1 MIAILLIG
9 LRLDGRGKPL
19 VCQKK
24 LCENEK
30 RRRAQGARLL
40 GIFLL
45 VPCALRPEPLYII
58 FSTFL
63 GGKVLRSN
71 LKRLRR
77 RDMTAYVIIGNGVA
91 GTTAA
96 ENIRKND
103 KEGGITIVTEE
114 NLPFYYRVR
123 LNEYISGDV
132 TEQDLIAKKD
142 AWYSEQNIEL
152 KTGTRIVGADST
164 GKNIITEDDQKLSYD
179 RLLVATGS
187 HSFIPPINGSEKKGI
202 FALRSIQDAHNISDW
217 VKDIEDVVLIGGGL
231 LGLEAGNALT
241 KLGKKVMVV
250 EFFPRLL
257 PRQLDVDGA
266 KRLQAIMEGMG
277 FSFRLGAKTQEITGI
292 DQVKGVQLEGGEEL
306 SAEMVIISAGVRPN
320 LEMAESLGLDQ
331 DKGIVVDEHLKTNK
345 PDIYA
350 AGDVAAFKGMPYGI
364 WPAAMEQGEIAGIN
378 MAGGN
383 KTYGGSTLSTTLKVV
398 GIDLASAGNIDAEN
412 ELESRVVTDD
422 NVYKKIVLENNKI
435 IGCIMLGDTKG
446 FNKIKKMM
454 SEAQDVSKEK
464 DQIL

>member
-1 MIAILLIG
+1 
-9 LRLDGRGKPL
+9 
-19 VCQKK
+19 
-24 LCENEK
+24 
-30 RRRAQGARLL
+30 
-40 GIFLL
+40 
-45 VPCALRPEPLYII
+45 
-58 FSTFL
+58 
-63 GGKVLRSN
+63 
-71 LKRLRR
+71 
-77 RDMTAYVIIGNGVA
+77 MTDYVIIGNGVA

-103 KEGGITIVTEE
+103 KEGRITMVTEE
-114 NLPFYYRVR
+114 GLPFYYRVR

-142 AWYSEQNIEL
+142 KWYREQDIEL
-152 KTGTRIVGADST
+152 KTGTRITGADST
-164 GKNIITEDDQKLSYD
+164 EKNIITDNNQRLSYD

-187 HSFIPPINGSEKKGI
+187 HSFIPPIKGSEKKGV
-202 FALRSIQDAHNISDW
+202 FAIRSIQDVRNISDW
-217 VKDIEDVVLIGGGL
+217 VKDIEEVVLIGGGL
-231 LGLEAGNALT
+231 LGLEAGNALR
-241 KLGKKVMVV
+241 KLEKKVMVV

-257 PRQLDVDGA
+257 PRQLDQDGA
-266 KRLQAIMEGMG
+266 KRLQGIMEGMG
-277 FSFRLGAKTQEITGI
+277 FSFRLGAKTEEITGA
-292 DQVKGVQLEGGEEL
+292 DKVQGVSLEGGEEL

-345 PDIYA
+345 PDVYA

-378 MAGGN
+378 MAGGD
-383 KTYGGSTLSTTLKVV
+383 KAYGGTTLSTTLKVV

-412 ELESRVVTDD
+412 EFESRVFTDEL
-422 NVYKKIVLENNKI
+422 VYKKIVLENNKI

-454 SEAQDVSKEK
+454 SEEQDVSQEK
-464 DQIL
+464 DRILSQ